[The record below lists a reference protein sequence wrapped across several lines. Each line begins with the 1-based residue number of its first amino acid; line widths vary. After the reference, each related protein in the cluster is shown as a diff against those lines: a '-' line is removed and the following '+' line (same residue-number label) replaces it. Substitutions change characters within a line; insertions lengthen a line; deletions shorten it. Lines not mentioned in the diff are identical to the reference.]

1 MLSVP
6 DLNPI
11 KFNRLALHTKNYY
24 YKMKVHQ
31 QESIDCMPILDQRKT
46 HLREIIIRFAGI
58 TVISLI
64 SVFFDF
70 GYSQADSQFVKAFL
84 VSFIRTALIWNGSM
98 IIIHFAVTRFQVFKE
113 TFKLLTFQILALCAF
128 VLLVELGEIYT
139 VENYLKIAL
148 TYSEKRTLVI
158 GSLLITFM
166 ISSIYAS
173 VAFFL
178 QWKENL
184 LRTQALEKANLEA
197 RYDTLRKQVNPHF
210 LFNSLNTLLM
220 LVNDNPV
227 ASKYVE
233 SISEIMR
240 YMLQWQDKEAVL
252 LRDELKIARDYVFI
266 QQSRFGDKLQV
277 VFDVPEK
284 YYHYAIPPLALQMLL
299 ENAIKHNVVSKDDP
313 LKVKVY
319 MQDSLFIV
327 IENTLKAK
335 IDKDPSTGVGLDNIR
350 NRYIHLTGKDI
361 IVKQENGKF
370 VVMLP
375 LFEKSI

>member
-1 MLSVP
+1 MRT
-6 DLNPI
+6 I
-11 KFNRLALHTKNYY
+11 
-24 YKMKVHQ
+24 
-31 QESIDCMPILDQRKT
+31 QEETIDCIPVIDQPRN
-46 HLREIIIRFAGI
+46 HWREMIIRLVGI
-58 TVISLI
+58 TVVSALA
-64 SVFFDF
+64 VLVDF
-70 GYSQADSQFVKAFL
+70 GYTQGASGFLKVFLISFV
-84 VSFIRTALIWNGSM
+84 RTALLWNGSM
-98 IIIHFAVTRFQVFKE
+98 FIIQYAICRYSLFKE
-113 TFKLLTFQILALCAF
+113 TFKLVVFQVLALSAF
-128 VLLVELGEIYT
+128 VVLVEYGEIYS
-139 VENYLKIAL
+139 VQRYLHIPMTL
-148 TYSEKRTLVI
+148 SEKTALI
-158 GSLLITFM
+158 LGSLLITFM

-173 VAFFL
+173 VAFFI

-197 RYDTLRKQVNPHF
+197 QYDTLRNQVNPHF

-240 YMLQWQDKEAVL
+240 YMLQSQDKEAVL

-277 VFDVPEK
+277 EFDVPEK
-284 YYHYAIPPLALQMLL
+284 YYHFAIAPLALQMLL

-313 LKVKVY
+313 LQVKVY
-319 MQDSLFIV
+319 TRENLYVV
-327 IENTLKAK
+327 IENTVKAK

-350 NRYIHLTGKDI
+350 NRYLHLTGKDI
-361 IVKQENGKF
+361 VVKQENGKF

>member
-1 MLSVP
+1 
-6 DLNPI
+6 
-11 KFNRLALHTKNYY
+11 
-24 YKMKVHQ
+24 
-31 QESIDCMPILDQRKT
+31 
-46 HLREIIIRFAGI
+46 
-58 TVISLI
+58 
-64 SVFFDF
+64 
-70 GYSQADSQFVKAFL
+70 
-84 VSFIRTALIWNGSM
+84 
-98 IIIHFAVTRFQVFKE
+98 
-113 TFKLLTFQILALCAF
+113 
-128 VLLVELGEIYT
+128 
-139 VENYLKIAL
+139 
-148 TYSEKRTLVI
+148 
-158 GSLLITFM
+158 
-166 ISSIYAS
+166 
-173 VAFFL
+173 
-178 QWKENL
+178 
-184 LRTQALEKANLEA
+184 
-197 RYDTLRKQVNPHF
+197 
-210 LFNSLNTLLM
+210 M

-240 YMLQWQDKEAVL
+240 YMLQSQDKEAVL

-277 VFDVPEK
+277 EFDVPEK

-299 ENAIKHNVVSKDDP
+299 ENSIKHNVVSKEDP
-313 LKVKVY
+313 LKVRVY

-327 IENTLKAK
+327 IENTMKAK

>member
-1 MLSVP
+1 MK
-6 DLNPI
+6 DLD
-11 KFNRLALHTKNYY
+11 
-24 YKMKVHQ
+24 
-31 QESIDCMPILDQRKT
+31 QENFSCMPMVDQRKT
-46 HLREIIIRFAGI
+46 RWREITIRFVGI
-58 TVISLI
+58 TIISFI
-64 SVFFDF
+64 SVFLDF
-70 GYSQADSQFVKAFL
+70 GYSQGDSGFIKALL

-98 IIIHFAVTRFQVFKE
+98 IIIQYAVHRFPVFKE
-113 TFKLLTFQILALCAF
+113 TVKLIAFQIIALCVF

-139 VENYLKIAL
+139 VENYLKIAMS
-148 TYSEKRTLVI
+148 YSEKRTLII

-178 QWKENL
+178 EWKENL

-197 RYDTLRKQVNPHF
+197 RYDTLRNQVNPHF

-227 ASKYVE
+227 ASRYVE

-240 YMLQWQDKEAVL
+240 YMLQSHDKEAVL
-252 LRDELKIARDYVFI
+252 LRDELKIARDYIFI
-266 QQSRFGDKLQV
+266 QHSRFGDKLNV
-277 VFDVPEK
+277 EFDVPEK
-284 YYHYAIPPLALQMLL
+284 YYHFAIPPLALQMLL
-299 ENAIKHNVVSKDDP
+299 ENAFKHNVVSKEDT
-313 LKVKVY
+313 LHVRVY
-319 MQDSLFIV
+319 IFESMFIV
-327 IENTLKAK
+327 IENTLKIK
-335 IDKDPSTGVGLDNIR
+335 VDKDPSTGVGLDNIR
-350 NRYIHLTGKDI
+350 NRYMHLTGNNI